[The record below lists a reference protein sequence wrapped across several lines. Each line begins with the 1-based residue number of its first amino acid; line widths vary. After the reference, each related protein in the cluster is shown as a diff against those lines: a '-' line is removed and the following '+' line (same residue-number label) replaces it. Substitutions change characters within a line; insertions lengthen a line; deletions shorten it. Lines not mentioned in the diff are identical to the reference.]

1 MRHVAR
7 SPADKPLFGTSRSRP
22 NFFLASLPRAAAV
35 RLRSCKGFG
44 RGPGQR
50 LAASVVALAV
60 GFALVGVAAAQGL
73 QAQQT
78 ADSGLVEGGVARC
91 VNGAEQPAGGVVVGV
106 DGGAAVRSDSNG
118 NFLLMLPPGMYT
130 VNASAQD
137 GVASRQY
144 VSVDAGAT
152 IDIGNLDLGGGISG
166 CGPDSDVT
174 QPVLPTFTPTA
185 TAVPVQPTPTPQP
198 SATPVPVPPA
208 PADQPPADQPPA
220 DQPPAEPPESGG

>member
-1 MRHVAR
+1 MRHVA
-7 SPADKPLFGTSRSRP
+7 
-22 NFFLASLPRAAAV
+22 
-35 RLRSCKGFG
+35 
-44 RGPGQR
+44 GQR

-60 GFALVGVAAAQGL
+60 GFALVGVATAQGL

-118 NFLLMLPPGMYT
+118 NFLLMLPPGTYT

-185 TAVPVQPTPTPQP
+185 TAVPEPPAPTPQP
-198 SATPVPVPPA
+198 SATPVPASP
-208 PADQPPADQPPA
+208 PADQAPADQPPA
-220 DQPPAEPPESGG
+220 DQPPAEPTDAAG